1 MNKENKGLNIQTI
14 SIGIVVILIILIGVL
29 GYVYSSR
36 LAKLETALA
45 DIREQM
51 DYNAIGVL
59 DIQRVIEES
68 PRAMDFQE
76 RLDKIGEEI
85 DLEFQEKSKDLDEMT
100 KQAFQQQAYSVY
112 LQAKQQLEAEL
123 DNEIERALQAVLGE
137 ENMGIIFY
145 KQGLRLGGT
154 DITDSVI
161 GKLQ

>member
-1 MNKENKGLNIQTI
+1 MNKESKGLNIQTI

-36 LAKLETALA
+36 LAKLEATLA
-45 DIREQM
+45 DVREQI
-51 DYNAIGVL
+51 DNNTIGVL

-68 PRAMDFQE
+68 PRALDFQE

-85 DLEFQEKSKDLDEMT
+85 DLEFLEKSKDLDEMT
-100 KQAFQQQAYSVY
+100 KQVFQQQAYSVY
-112 LQAKQQLEAEL
+112 IQAKQQLEAEL

-137 ENMGIIFY
+137 ENMGIILY

>member
-1 MNKENKGLNIQTI
+1 MNKESKGLNIQTI

-36 LAKLETALA
+36 LAKLEATLA
-45 DIREQM
+45 DVREQI
-51 DYNAIGVL
+51 DHNAIGVL

-68 PRAMDFQE
+68 PRALDFQE

-85 DLEFQEKSKDLDEMT
+85 DLEFLEKSKDLDEMS
-100 KQAFQQQAYSVY
+100 KQVFQQQAYSVY
-112 LQAKQQLEAEL
+112 IQAKQQLEAEL

-137 ENMGIIFY
+137 ENMGIILY